1 MASFIE
7 ITRLVK
13 GKETKITIAKNQIV
27 SIKPDSDKTKI
38 TLTQLEYGTNRA
50 ILCPLSYEQFITRY
64 KILE

>member
-1 MASFIE
+1 MAKFIE

-13 GKETKITIAKNQIV
+13 GKEKKITIAKDQII

-38 TLTQLEYGTNRA
+38 TLNQLEYGSNVT
-50 ILCPLSYEQFITRY
+50 ILCPLTYEQFITQF